1 MLNTI
6 TNPPLPARCTIIA
19 AAMAGWLLV
28 DAASAQEAKKAK
40 KADQPSSAAKEAD
53 ERPLMVVYALKHGNA
68 AQIATMLQGCLADS
82 KECKLTTNE
91 EQDRLIVWGSRQV
104 HDTVRQIIES
114 IDQPRQNATLLKIF
128 PLAYSNAEDI
138 VNVLGALT
146 DIKKTRVS
154 VDNRTNSLIVSSDRE
169 QELKIVE
176 ALITRLDQAHAEHDR
191 SRFGPSTTF
200 YVRVVWLASG
210 PDGGDAERPAED
222 LEQVLAELA
231 KLGIDDVR
239 QVAQTI
245 VNVGMD
251 GQFAVSCQPVYG
263 ERPAQWTI
271 DGELEEADGAFRLR
285 IRLSTSH
292 GPHIVESAV
301 GAIPQPEED
310 LVDLETDLVAPE
322 GHYIVLGI
330 TPTGKTQSIFVVQI
344 TPRK

>member
-1 MLNTI
+1 MLDKI
-6 TNPPLPARCTIIA
+6 TKSVLRASCAMIA
-19 AAMAGWLLV
+19 LVLAVWLSADAAM
-28 DAASAQEAKKAK
+28 SQEADN
-40 KADQPSSAAKEAD
+40 ADRPTPAAKDYD
-53 ERPLMVVYALKHGNA
+53 ERPFLVVYPLEHTDA
-68 AQIATMLQGCLADS
+68 AQVITLLRGSFADG
-82 KECKLTTNE
+82 KECKLIADE
-91 EQDRLIVWGSRQV
+91 EQNRLLVGGSQQV
-104 HDTVRQIIES
+104 HDRVREILKS
-114 IDQPRQNATLLKIF
+114 IDQPRRNAVHLKIF
-128 PLAYSNAEDI
+128 PLAYSNADDI
-138 VNVLGALT
+138 VNVLGVLT

-169 QELKIVE
+169 QDLNIVE